1 MSKIAQQYSYDF
13 HLYLT
18 SFIQCLISSTNIILF
33 RREFDDMM
41 MIKMKEL
48 EEQKEM
54 AARRKLDAENSRI
67 RFTKIFLMIVSFIL
81 RAQFF
86 SIFTFPH

>member
-1 MSKIAQQYSYDF
+1 MLSNNNNLLSDI
-13 HLYLT
+13 LYQHYF
-18 SFIQCLISSTNIILF
+18 S

-54 AARRKLDAENSRI
+54 AARRKLDAENTRI
-67 RFTKIFLMIVSFIL
+67 RYIVILVFSAYPIIYGYILFYFYSFTCL
-81 RAQFF
+81 RA
-86 SIFTFPH
+86 IL